1 MATKVLNPAP
11 GSPAG
16 SPGGSGPAVVSP
28 TPAAPKAPKNPVMGK
43 DHVIGIASN
52 GAVALDNAPAV
63 THVKRVL
70 TPADDAKVKKLNPYF
85 DDKDHLGVKLSEDVG
100 TTIEVDIDHRGPGRV
115 IQTLNT
121 TAPLYNIALT
131 KETIKKVV
139 AEGFWVRK
147 SKKTG
152 LEDTAYIEHSTG
164 DLKWGTF
171 KWTL

>member
-1 MATKVLNPAP
+1 MANKLLNPAP
-11 GSPAG
+11 GAP
-16 SPGGSGPAVVSP
+16 SGPAGGVSPQPP
-28 TPAAPKAPKNPVMGK
+28 TPAAKAPKNPVMGK
-43 DHVIGIASN
+43 EHVIGIASN

-70 TPADDAKVKKLNPYF
+70 TPADEDKVKKLNPYF
-85 DDKDHLGVKLSEDVG
+85 NDKDHLGVKLSEDVG

-131 KETIKKVV
+131 EETIKKVV

-152 LEDTAYIEHSTG
+152 LEDTAYVDHAT
-164 DLKWGTF
+164 DKLKWGVF